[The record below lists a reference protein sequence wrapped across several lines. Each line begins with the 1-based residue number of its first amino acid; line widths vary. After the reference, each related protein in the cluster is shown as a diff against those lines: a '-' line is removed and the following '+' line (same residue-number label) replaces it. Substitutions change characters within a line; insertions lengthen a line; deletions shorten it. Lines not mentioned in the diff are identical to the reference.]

1 MRRGFLLVLLGL
13 SSLAILAVIF
23 LPPKRSGISPEQ
35 PGQTIPTDGPPI
47 VDAPTLA
54 SGEGNH
60 SPRAEQLPA
69 RPATNAQPRPKV
81 EAPQTQL
88 TDGSTS
94 NEQHEAWVAA
104 RIAELNRLSTK
115 TDTASLEK
123 LLAEV
128 RNPEP
133 EIREAALDAITQS
146 GNRAAIPGLREAAA
160 QTTDAEEKQA
170 ILETIEFMSLPTLT
184 EILRSKGAT
193 NSSRPAGKP

>member
-1 MRRGFLLVLLGL
+1 
-13 SSLAILAVIF
+13 
-23 LPPKRSGISPEQ
+23 
-35 PGQTIPTDGPPI
+35 
-47 VDAPTLA
+47 
-54 SGEGNH
+54 
-60 SPRAEQLPA
+60 
-69 RPATNAQPRPKV
+69 
-81 EAPQTQL
+81 
-88 TDGSTS
+88 
-94 NEQHEAWVAA
+94 
-104 RIAELNRLSTK
+104 
-115 TDTASLEK
+115 LEK

-184 EILRSKGAT
+184 EILRGKGAT